1 MIARNAPHFESPR
14 SSSNSSSMPTGVS
27 LGCLPP
33 RLPGTLSRFRLVDR
47 RPTGAPF
54 TVSENGTSGFKE
66 GAQAC
71 GGFVIM
77 KSY

>member
-1 MIARNAPHFESPR
+1 MIRAPLVR
-14 SSSNSSSMPTGVS
+14 KDI
-27 LGCLPP
+27 
-33 RLPGTLSRFRLVDR
+33 LSRFRLVDR